1 MKISLR
7 NGILRTFLVP
17 ALFFVALLWA
27 SPMASA
33 QSAQPFPNPILPENA
48 VTRVSEHVYVI
59 MGFPNVAI
67 VVGNRATL
75 VVDTGMGARNGA
87 TVVREAEKLAKNSRF
102 YLTTTHFHPEHSTG
116 EQAFPAG
123 TVLIRPTVQQAE
135 MDKLGSKFIDL
146 FKSRTDL
153 NKELLQDVKL
163 RTPDI
168 LFDSELKIDLGGAT
182 ARLFW
187 LGAAHTQGDELIY
200 VEEDSTLIPGDIVQ
214 NKLIPGMPDEDSSPK
229 SWIAVLDKL
238 APLKPRFIVP
248 DHGQLGDVSLIAQ
261 ERAFLVDLQGRAQ
274 ELKRQ
279 GKSVDEAGQIAA
291 TEFKSKYPDWTGGP
305 AAIPNVVR
313 RVYAESQ

>member
-1 MKISLR
+1 MILFTIAVHYEPQYSDVGQIERRHAMSPR
-7 NGILRTFLVP
+7 NRPLYASTAFT
-17 ALFFVALLWA
+17 LFFVGMLWTTTIAL
-27 SPMASA
+27 A
-33 QSAQPFPNPILPENA
+33 QAPPAGPNMILPENA
-48 VTRVSEHVYVI
+48 VTHVSEHVYVI

-87 TVVREAEKLAKNSRF
+87 TVVREAEKLAKNLRF

-123 TVLIRPTVQQAE
+123 TVLIRPAVQQAE
-135 MDKLGSKFIDL
+135 MEKLGSKYIDL

-168 LFDSELKIDLGGAT
+168 LFDSEVKIDLGGVT

-187 LGAAHTQGDELIY
+187 LGAAHTQGEELIF
-200 VEEDSTLIPGDIVQ
+200 VEEDSILIPGDIVQ
-214 NKLIPGMPDEDSSPK
+214 NKLIPGMPDEDASPR

-238 APLKPRFIVP
+238 AQLKPRFIVP
-248 DHGQLGDVSLIAQ
+248 DHGALGD
-261 ERAFLVDLQGRAQ
+261 
-274 ELKRQ
+274 
-279 GKSVDEAGQIAA
+279 
-291 TEFKSKYPDWTGGP
+291 
-305 AAIPNVVR
+305 
-313 RVYAESQ
+313 